1 MGGGDAVARPPR
13 DTFQNRSSSVNCEG
27 TIVVILL
34 LPLLLL
40 LLLRTI
46 KDPVKIES
54 DFVIKASKSANI
66 MGHSWK
72 LIEFL
77 IWSSV

>member
-1 MGGGDAVARPPR
+1 MRGGDAVARPPR
-13 DTFQNRSSSVNCEG
+13 DIFQNRSSYVNCKN
-27 TIVVILL
+27 TIVVLLL

-54 DFVIKASKSANI
+54 DFVIKASKSAKI

-72 LIEFL
+72 LIE
-77 IWSSV
+77 I